1 VRNERQ
7 LELVDVE
14 KRDVIARDK
23 WLTWTFVPATVTRM
37 SAAAIAV

>member
-1 VRNERQ
+1 MSASWNWLTLRSVTSLPE
-7 LELVDVE
+7 
-14 KRDVIARDK
+14 DK